1 MHYRSMDVDFTPLKT
16 FATSRPVL
24 YGAPLAAVCGVVLGL
39 VFQVGSQTEVRD
51 YTDMPRRTFAQQ
63 EAGPIAWPS
72 GKVPDYVIGSDFL
85 PGPERM
91 APPAPLEPEPFEM
104 PPVMTYNALP
114 APVEMA
120 QRPAVPEGRWA
131 SRDGDILDVSLPED
145 REMPEPEPAMDDSE
159 PLP

>member
-1 MHYRSMDVDFTPLKT
+1 MDVDLTPLKR
-16 FATSRPVL
+16 FASSRPVL
-24 YGAPLAAVCGVVLGL
+24 YGTPLAALLGVVLGL
-39 VFQVGSQTEVRD
+39 VFQVGSQTEPTP
-51 YTDMPRRTFAQQ
+51 YTELPSRAFAQE
-63 EAGPIAWPS
+63 EASPIVWPS

-91 APPAPLEPEPFEM
+91 APPAPLEPEPFEP

-120 QRPAVPEGRWA
+120 QRPPATEGRWA

-145 REMPEPEPAMDDSE
+145 HEMADRASALDDSQ
-159 PLP
+159 PRL